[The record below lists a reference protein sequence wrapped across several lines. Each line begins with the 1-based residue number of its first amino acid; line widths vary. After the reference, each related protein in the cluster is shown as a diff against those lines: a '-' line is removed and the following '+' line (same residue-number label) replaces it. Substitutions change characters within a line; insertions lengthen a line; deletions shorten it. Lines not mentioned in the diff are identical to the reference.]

1 MLALINVCGTCWLC
15 HLASFHYSSHFHMF
29 FEMGGWKFGL
39 SPSRIYLCSLCSY
52 FCVLHYS
59 CSIAKVTSLT
69 PRWSRAQIAISQ
81 IRETARISI
90 SISKKKP
97 NVAQMSTRSVLSP
110 SLSLYLSISATHTC
124 QASISIQCC
133 GLTVSVSLSNL
144 RNDSERKM
152 STMPK
157 THNKGRIC
165 DENRKQKEAKGR
177 ENVWKRIREQ

>member
-1 MLALINVCGTCWLC
+1 MSVARVGFATSHPFIIHRIFTCFSRW
-15 HLASFHYSSHFHMF
+15 
-29 FEMGGWKFGL
+29 GNFGL

-97 NVAQMSTRSVLSP
+97 NVAQMSYLP
-110 SLSLYLSISATHTC
+110 LSLSIYLSLLHTR
-124 QASISIQCC
+124 ASRA
-133 GLTVSVSLSNL
+133 SLSNVVGWQFQCHFQIYAMTANGKCPQCP
-144 RNDSERKM
+144 RHITKVAFVTKIVSRK
-152 STMPK
+152 
-157 THNKGRIC
+157 
-165 DENRKQKEAKGR
+165 KQKAERMYGR
-177 ENVWKRIREQ
+177 E

>member
-1 MLALINVCGTCWLC
+1 MSVARVGFATSHPFIIHRIFTCFSRWGNLVYHRHAYIYAACAHIFVCSIIHAPLPRSRRWHLVGPGPKSPLAKYEKRLVSQYQFRRKNQMSLKCRP
-15 HLASFHYSSHFHMF
+15 
-29 FEMGGWKFGL
+29 GL
-39 SPSRIYLCSLCSY
+39 SYLPLY
-52 FCVLHYS
+52 L
-59 CSIAKVTSLT
+59 
-69 PRWSRAQIAISQ
+69 
-81 IRETARISI
+81 
-90 SISKKKP
+90 
-97 NVAQMSTRSVLSP
+97 
-110 SLSLYLSISATHTC
+110 SLSLSIPATHTC
-124 QASISIQCC
+124 QPSISIQCC